1 MKKRKSISILLI
13 LCMLVSTIILP
24 IPTAFALD
32 NSTIFNYNNIEER
45 DNLITDAEE
54 RSRYIDYEAEIAAGH
69 TQRIPTE
76 ETLSTIVYK
85 NSDNSRT
92 VYYFDENIKYV
103 DSEGNII
110 EKDITLESVNGGGYR
125 TKQNDILTLLP
136 NRISSGVTVAYK
148 DNAVKLIPIINDT
161 VSGSFSMAADEI
173 AHLNTSSN
181 KVVYESVF
189 GNYTDIAYIPTMR
202 GFKEEIVLS
211 QYKGINSWSFI
222 AETNGMYAYCG
233 NDGIYYFAEC
243 EKADTQ
249 FSLGQVFVYDSSCGI
264 AGGSMSVEPVIAG
277 QKYCV
282 TITADNSFLTDNST
296 VYPVYV
302 DPQITI
308 TTASDTS
315 NIIDATVYSGKP
327 TLNTGTWTLNH
338 VGLYNSDY
346 GIGRM
351 VVKLPGLISSGY
363 YNRKEIQIENI
374 TYYVCEAT
382 GTGGQEIELYALD
395 GSNWTET
402 GVTWNNY
409 GSMMGKFASAT
420 PGANAYGAFD
430 ITTLVQL
437 WTTGVRNKDY
447 GFILKSANETD
458 AAKCR
463 AFISNTHATTSKR
476 PKLSVTYSYN
486 TSFLKSK
493 VDVQERGSG
502 SIYRTSCPAGVSI
515 SFSSSAPSVASVLNP
530 TGVLS
535 CGEMGTAVITAT
547 IRYSD
552 GTVLTRDCTVNV
564 YIPDCLYYIKNKNS
578 DQYLTVLNGSDTDG
592 QNVIQTR
599 LGGNNASKLWKLE
612 YMGDG
617 LYRFVSQNGSK
628 TRTLCIDTANSAG
641 NTNNLNLMIQT
652 DASQSNRRFKLIRN
666 SDRSYRIA
674 TQCSNYNK
682 VLTVQDA
689 SCAQNANVFQ
699 HQYYGTW
706 NDEWIFEP
714 YTYSVADAVAY
725 ARANWN
731 GHVQAY
737 PKFSGDCANFVS
749 QCMLAGGVHYQDSWW
764 IYKKMNGAN
773 LTPTSDE
780 IDANWDLQAIGG
792 ILGAGASSPWI
803 SAKQFKN
810 FWSNIVSYE
819 DFKGSDI
826 LANPSLVYGKD
837 YAPGDVVQILGTN
850 IFGAPG
856 DADHTMFITGKS
868 NNTYYLTYHS
878 NNNLDK
884 SLTDIIT
891 NNQDKYFRFYRIR

>member
-1 MKKRKSISILLI
+1 MKTRKYISILLI
-13 LCMLVSTIILP
+13 LCMVVSTIILP
-24 IPTAFALD
+24 VPITYALD
-32 NSTIFNYNNIEER
+32 NLTIFNYNNIEEN

-54 RSRYIDYEAEIAAGH
+54 RSRYINYEAEIAAGH

-103 DSEGNII
+103 DSEGNIV
-110 EKDITLESVNGGGYR
+110 EKDVTLESVNGGGYR

-148 DNAVKLIPIINDT
+148 DNAVKLIPIVNDT

-189 GNYTDIAYIPTMR
+189 GNYTDIAYMPTMR

-243 EKADTQ
+243 ENADTQ

-308 TTASDTS
+308 TTAGDTA

-351 VVKLPGLISSGY
+351 VVKLPGLISNEY
-363 YNRKEIQIENI
+363 YGRSDISIDNI

-382 GTGGQEIELYALD
+382 GTGGQEIELYALN

-409 GSMMGKFASAT
+409 GSLMGSKFTSAT

-430 ITTLVQL
+430 ITTLAKL
-437 WTTGVRNKDY
+437 WKAGVRDKDY
-447 GFILKSANETD
+447 GFVLVNKNETD

-463 AFISNTHATTSKR
+463 AFISNTHATTAKR
-476 PKLSVTYSYN
+476 PKVSLTYTITPRELYISPAYVDINVNGGTQLTATVRPSDAPDKSVTWSSSNTRVATVNANGYVTGIAPGTAYITCTTNVGGKTPMRDCDVTVNPISTSYTVMAKGTAYN
-486 TSFLKSK
+486 ITLASGRHYWFKFTPSVTGTYFFKTTGSTSTSGRLYQDTTQLAYKSDGGEGSNFK
-493 VDVQERGSG
+493 IAYRLIAGTQYRLCVYGSG
-502 SIYRTSCPAGVSI
+502 GTCSLTVTDGWPEVSAPTIKSRSEWGASDKIESRLVERTRAPQRIIFHHSADKFSKTDEASVKAEIKRIQNLHMNSENKCDIAYHFIIDPAGRI
-515 SFSSSAPSVASVLNP
+515 WQGAEIDGYQRGHAAGYFDDI
-530 TGVLS
+530 GVLIL
-535 CGEMGTAVITAT
+535 GDFEPRAVNLWSANTLNDQQKSAMET
-547 IRYSD
+547 ISKWLCYKYD
-552 GTVLTRDCTVNV
+552 LL
-564 YIPDCLYYIKNKNS
+564 II
-578 DQYLTVLNGSDTDG
+578 GSG
-592 QNVIQTR
+592 QNVAPISTH
-599 LGGNNASKLWKLE
+599 
-612 YMGDG
+612 
-617 LYRFVSQNGSK
+617 K
-628 TRTLCIDTANSAG
+628 TVDSG
-641 NTNNLNLMIQT
+641 
-652 DASQSNRRFKLIRN
+652 
-666 SDRSYRIA
+666 
-674 TQCSNYNK
+674 
-682 VLTVQDA
+682 TV
-689 SCAQNANVFQ
+689 C
-699 HQYYGTW
+699 
-706 NDEWIFEP
+706 P
-714 YTYSVADAVAY
+714 
-725 ARANWN
+725 
-731 GHVQAY
+731 
-737 PKFSGDCANFVS
+737 
-749 QCMLAGGVHYQDSWW
+749 
-764 IYKKMNGAN
+764 GAN
-773 LTPTSDE
+773 
-780 IDANWDLQAIGG
+780 AA
-792 ILGAGASSPWI
+792 PWI
-803 SAKQFKN
+803 
-810 FWSNIVSYE
+810 E
-819 DFKGSDI
+819 DTLRS
-826 LANPSLVYGKD
+826 
-837 YAPGDVVQILGTN
+837 
-850 IFGAPG
+850 
-856 DADHTMFITGKS
+856 
-868 NNTYYLTYHS
+868 
-878 NNNLDK
+878 
-884 SLTDIIT
+884 IID
-891 NNQDKYFRFYRIR
+891 NWRK